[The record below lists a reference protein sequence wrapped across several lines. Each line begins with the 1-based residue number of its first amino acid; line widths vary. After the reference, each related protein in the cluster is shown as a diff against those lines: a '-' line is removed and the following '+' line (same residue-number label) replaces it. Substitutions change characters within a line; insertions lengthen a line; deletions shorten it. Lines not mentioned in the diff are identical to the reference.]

1 MDDWLEAYENAGSP
15 HRKYDLLR
23 AEMARLRG
31 EAHDA
36 DDGELFDPEGV
47 AAALRSLDDSLD
59 GALIAFVA
67 NDFGLPIAFRPDG
80 VPHAAQDEIRR
91 SILQGKYD
99 TDDELNEV
107 RETLLDRFP
116 AVHKAI
122 VAEYGEDA
130 IRYHLPEGA
139 DRTTNFLTVRE
150 MVGLVDY
157 TTNSAQ
163 REGLSRTY

>member
-1 MDDWLEAYENAGSP
+1 MDDWLAEYENAESL

-31 EAHDA
+31 EAHAA
-36 DDGELFDPEGV
+36 DDGELFDPAEV
-47 AAALRSLDDSLD
+47 AASLRSLDDSLD
-59 GALIAFVA
+59 GDLIAFVA
-67 NDFGLPIAFRPDG
+67 NDFGRPIAFRPDG
-80 VPHAAQDEIRR
+80 VPRGAQAEIREA
-91 SILQGKYD
+91 ILQAKYD
-99 TDDELNEV
+99 TDEELNDI

-122 VAEYGEDA
+122 VAEYGADG
-130 IRYHLPEGA
+130 IRYHLPEGSNG
-139 DRTTNFLTVRE
+139 TTNFLTVRE

-163 REGLSRTY
+163 RDGLSQTY